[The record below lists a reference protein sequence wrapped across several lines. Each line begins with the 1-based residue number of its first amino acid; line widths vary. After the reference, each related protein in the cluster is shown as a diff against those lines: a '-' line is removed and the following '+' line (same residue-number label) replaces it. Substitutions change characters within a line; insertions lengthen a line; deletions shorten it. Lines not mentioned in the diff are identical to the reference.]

1 MTEMAWGGK
10 VDDLPGGCRKDEVL
24 PTCYLYAQTKAM
36 AGRMKLQGGQPR
48 QPSVYT
54 RHVGAVPPAYARVY
68 GEVALGSDPLH
79 LSSISMGFSAMAMG
93 AMGAINGCGRRWHL
107 SSEQFGGR

>member
-24 PTCYLYAQTKAM
+24 PTCYLYAPTKAM